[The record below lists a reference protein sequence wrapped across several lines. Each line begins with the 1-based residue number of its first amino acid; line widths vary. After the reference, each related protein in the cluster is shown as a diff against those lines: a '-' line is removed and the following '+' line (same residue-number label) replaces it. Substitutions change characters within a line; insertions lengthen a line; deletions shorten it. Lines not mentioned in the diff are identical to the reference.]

1 VKTFALAAVFLGAF
15 VPAFAQTSGAPTPSN
30 PPPLEEQIYPPM
42 SQRWFF
48 GGGVGLGFGDVDY
61 VYVAP
66 LLGLRVTPRID
77 VGVQPFYQWTED
89 DRYVE
94 SFSTT
99 DYGAGLFTRIHIYKG
114 LFAEADYQY
123 TSFEYVTPT
132 FDTIR
137 DNHNAFLAG
146 GGYSIPMSARAAMY
160 FSALYDFTYD
170 ENEPYGQYYDSPW
183 RIQVGVAFGF

>member
-1 VKTFALAAVFLGAF
+1 MKSLPLAAVFLAA
-15 VPAFAQTSGAPTPSN
+15 VAPALAQTPTAPPPSSL
-30 PPPLEEQIYPPM
+30 PPLEDQLQAP
-42 SQRWFF
+42 SHWFF
-48 GGGVGLGFGDVDY
+48 GGGVGAGFGSVDY

-66 LLGLRVTPRID
+66 LVGYQINPRFD
-77 VGVQPFYQWTED
+77 VGLQPFYQWTQD
-89 DRYVE
+89 DRYSK

-99 DYGAGLFTRIHIYKG
+99 DYGAGLFGRFHIYKG

-123 TSFEYVTPT
+123 VSFEYVTPA
-132 FDTIR
+132 FDVFR

-146 GGYSIPMSARAAMY
+146 GGYSLPMSPRSAMY

-183 RIQVGVAFGF
+183 RIQV